1 MFSSRQVDWK
11 RGTTAIACYYSMESL
26 PKDMRGKVELD
37 PATDSAMLY
46 SSKTT
51 IWPKNKELDLG
62 KSSTRKEYS
71 SVLFWR
77 TGPLEIQVPVNYR
90 PSPTSAVLRGSMKME
105 LKVDGDL
112 GASKLVEGIFTSKP
126 GVSELDSG
134 SLSSFVKDTIRGRV
148 GTMLE
153 GLEESNLRDPTSRQ
167 AANDQ
172 AQDQLNSILN
182 DTGILVDGLNIS
194 WKKTGGEKLGQKR
207 ATLDRRR
214 DVMDAKIEEDA
225 LERMKKS
232 GNMDQLE
239 KHRAETIA
247 SEFLEEDRTRRDTA
261 KLRRKAEVEEAEQEM
276 ELSKT
281 IHEGR
286 SKLADAE
293 WDEKTEDLK
302 HKGKIGR
309 EMDELQ
315 LTKAKIDLE
324 LARKQAESELD
335 EGSKDRDV
343 DRMVRAALALQGG
356 NLKEE
361 TIVELLKPEGEGGRS
376 YEFSDVINQ
385 DIHEDLNQGLY
396 TATEIDGF
404 ISELDRMTKNPGN
417 SKERLSDI
425 WAGLGVFHRH
435 RGNKGGSMDDAISNS
450 LRLNGNNPIAMK
462 CRMDYLWNRHPQQ
475 FLPGK
480 LERFGDQLMEIE
492 SLLEGLL
499 AHDAVSDS
507 DKSDMSEKH
516 RKCLK
521 ALSRDPEDGVKWK
534 SKLESSYGLEI

>member
-112 GASKLVEGIFTSKP
+112 GASKLVEGFFTSKP

-172 AQDQLNSILN
+172 AQEQLNSILN

-261 KLRRKAEVEEAEQEM
+261 RLRRKAEV
-276 ELSKT
+276 
-281 IHEGR
+281 R
-286 SKLADAE
+286 
-293 WDEKTEDLK
+293 
-302 HKGKIGR
+302 
-309 EMDELQ
+309 
-315 LTKAKIDLE
+315 
-324 LARKQAESELD
+324 
-335 EGSKDRDV
+335 
-343 DRMVRAALALQGG
+343 
-356 NLKEE
+356 
-361 TIVELLKPEGEGGRS
+361 
-376 YEFSDVINQ
+376 
-385 DIHEDLNQGLY
+385 
-396 TATEIDGF
+396 
-404 ISELDRMTKNPGN
+404 
-417 SKERLSDI
+417 RLSEK
-425 WAGLGVFHRH
+425 WSSERQSTRAGQNWPMRVG
-435 RGNKGGSMDDAISNS
+435 
-450 LRLNGNNPIAMK
+450 
-462 CRMDYLWNRHPQQ
+462 
-475 FLPGK
+475 
-480 LERFGDQLMEIE
+480 
-492 SLLEGLL
+492 
-499 AHDAVSDS
+499 
-507 DKSDMSEKH
+507 
-516 RKCLK
+516 
-521 ALSRDPEDGVKWK
+521 
-534 SKLESSYGLEI
+534 

>member
-1 MFSSRQVDWK
+1 
-11 RGTTAIACYYSMESL
+11 
-26 PKDMRGKVELD
+26 
-37 PATDSAMLY
+37 
-46 SSKTT
+46 
-51 IWPKNKELDLG
+51 
-62 KSSTRKEYS
+62 
-71 SVLFWR
+71 
-77 TGPLEIQVPVNYR
+77 
-90 PSPTSAVLRGSMKME
+90 
-105 LKVDGDL
+105 
-112 GASKLVEGIFTSKP
+112 
-126 GVSELDSG
+126 
-134 SLSSFVKDTIRGRV
+134 
-148 GTMLE
+148 
-153 GLEESNLRDPTSRQ
+153 
-167 AANDQ
+167 
-172 AQDQLNSILN
+172 
-182 DTGILVDGLNIS
+182 
-194 WKKTGGEKLGQKR
+194 
-207 ATLDRRR
+207 
-214 DVMDAKIEEDA
+214 
-225 LERMKKS
+225 
-232 GNMDQLE
+232 
-239 KHRAETIA
+239 
-247 SEFLEEDRTRRDTA
+247 
-261 KLRRKAEVEEAEQEM
+261 
-276 ELSKT
+276 
-281 IHEGR
+281 
-286 SKLADAE
+286 
-293 WDEKTEDLK
+293 
-302 HKGKIGR
+302 
-309 EMDELQ
+309 MDELQ

-324 LARKQAESELD
+324 MARKQAESELD

-385 DIHEDLNQGLY
+385 DIHEDLDQGLY

-499 AHDAVSDS
+499 AHDSVSDS

-521 ALSRDPEDGVKWK
+521 TLSRDPESGIKWK